1 MLGCPQRDSPASVNA
16 ARRVSFHEDM
26 DGFVLCRLCI
36 ETDVTRMTVKLAAKN
51 AKHHR
56 SRNESSLLNAGKSG
70 VLGLHTAQKDDIQ
83 IVALPQFV
91 EGRGT
96 LLPFDFETMPFIP
109 KRVFVV
115 NDVPAGTVRG
125 QHAHRRGQQLL
136 VRLAGEI
143 RVEVRRHGRSKTVSL
158 VNSRSGLLVPAGVW
172 AAQTYVTFDAALLVL
187 CSEPYDSTSY
197 VDANIA

>member
-1 MLGCPQRDSPASVNA
+1 M
-16 ARRVSFHEDM
+16 
-26 DGFVLCRLCI
+26 I
-36 ETDVTRMTVKLAAKN
+36 VKLAAKN
-51 AKHHR
+51 AKCHG
-56 SRNESSLLNAGKSG
+56 SRNESSLSDAGNSG
-70 VLGLHTAQKDDIQ
+70 VLRLHSVQNNDFQ

-91 EGRGT
+91 ERRGT

-125 QHAHRRGQQLL
+125 QHAHRRGRQLL

-158 VNSRSGLLVPAGVW
+158 VNSRIGLLVPAGVW
-172 AAQTYVTFDAALLVL
+172 ASQTYVTSDSALLVL

-197 VDANIA
+197 TDANIA